1 MKIHA
6 TSGRKLAAIL
16 LIAFGASQAGAAVI
30 YDGGAPNLGNVYLA
44 DTSYSFTTA
53 AEDFVL
59 PLGATTVT
67 DAHWW
72 GACFGGGTT
81 CPAGNFVI
89 GFYNDAAGAPGSL
102 IQQYS
107 VGNANQKATGKFI
120 FNTIFAEY
128 AYSADFAPLVL
139 APATKYWFTVSNTT
153 TTGQV
158 WGMETTGPGSHQQFL
173 TGTGWTLGE
182 NSLAFNLTNDHA
194 SIPEPASLALL
205 SLGLVGLGALRRR
218 KG

>member
-1 MKIHA
+1 MKIPA
-6 TSGRKLAAIL
+6 TNGRKLAAIL

-44 DTSYSFTTA
+44 DTSFTFTTA

-59 PLGATTVT
+59 KPGATTVT

-72 GACFGGGTT
+72 GACFGGSNS

-89 GFYNDAAGAPGSL
+89 GFYNDDTGAPGSL
-102 IQQYS
+102 IKQYI
-107 VGNANQKATGKFI
+107 VGNANQTATGNFI
-120 FNTIFAEY
+120 FSATEY
-128 AYSADFAPLVL
+128 AYSADFGPLAL
-139 APATKYWFTVSNTT
+139 AAATKYWFTVSNTT
-153 TTGQV
+153 LREL
-158 WGMETTGPGSHQQFL
+158 WGMETTGPGSHRQFRTG
-173 TGTGWTLGE
+173 TGTGWTLQDQ
-182 NSLAFNLTNDHA
+182 NLAFNLTNDRA
-194 SIPEPASLALL
+194 SIPEPASFALL

>member
-59 PLGATTVT
+59 EPGATTVT

-72 GACFGGGTT
+72 GACFGGSNS

-102 IQQYS
+102 IQEYS
-107 VGNANQKATGKFI
+107 VGNANQTATGNFI
-120 FNTIFAEY
+120 SISIFAEY
-128 AYSADFAPLVL
+128 AYSADFGPLAL
-139 APATKYWFTVSNTT
+139 AAATKYWFTVSNTT
-153 TTGQV
+153 LREF
-158 WGMETTGPGSHQQFL
+158 WGMETTGPGNHRQFL
-173 TGTGWTLGE
+173 TGTGWTLQDQ
-182 NSLAFNLTNDHA
+182 NLAFNLTNDRA
-194 SIPEPASLALL
+194 SIPEPASFALL